1 MTQFSVSLDKIA
13 QQLKLEVVY
22 TPKELN
28 DIPIYTAD
36 VNRPGLLLTG
46 YDEYFD
52 PTRIQIYG
60 NAEMGYLS
68 TLQEAE
74 RRSRMH
80 TLFATRPPAL
90 VVTRNLAVFSEIME
104 FASQYGVPVL
114 RTAESTSGFMSA
126 LISMLNIELAQRITR
141 HGVLVEVY
149 GEGILILGESGVG
162 KKRDG
167 GRTCQARPPAD
178 SRRCGGAAAR
188 IKPLYPW
195 HCAGEYPQ
203 LYRIARRGLHQ
214 CGARVRHRRRK
225 NESGSGPCGR
235 AGALG

>member
-22 TPKELN
+22 TPKELK

-68 TLQEAE
+68 TLPEAE

-80 TLFATRPPAL
+80 TLFATKPPAL
-90 VVTRNLAVFSEIME
+90 VVTRSLAVFSEIME

-114 RTAESTSGFMSA
+114 RTAPGGSVVWVGGIRLDDRFKCTALSRVLIQLTIRPLDSA
-126 LISMLNIELAQRITR
+126 VVVRS
-141 HGVLVEVY
+141 
-149 GEGILILGESGVG
+149 VG
-162 KKRDG
+162 
-167 GRTCQARPPAD
+167 
-178 SRRCGGAAAR
+178 
-188 IKPLYPW
+188 
-195 HCAGEYPQ
+195 
-203 LYRIARRGLHQ
+203 
-214 CGARVRHRRRK
+214 
-225 NESGSGPCGR
+225 
-235 AGALG
+235 

>member
-22 TPKELN
+22 TPKELK

-80 TLFATRPPAL
+80 TLFATRPPAAGGD
-90 VVTRNLAVFSEIME
+90 TQPGSIQRNHGIRLAVWR
-104 FASQYGVPVL
+104 AVL

-149 GEGILILGESGVG
+149 GEGSLFW
-162 KKRDG
+162 
-167 GRTCQARPPAD
+167 AR
-178 SRRCGGAAAR
+178 AAWAKAR
-188 IKPLYPW
+188 L
-195 HCAGEYPQ
+195 
-203 LYRIARRGLHQ
+203 R
-214 CGARVRHRRRK
+214 
-225 NESGSGPCGR
+225 
-235 AGALG
+235 